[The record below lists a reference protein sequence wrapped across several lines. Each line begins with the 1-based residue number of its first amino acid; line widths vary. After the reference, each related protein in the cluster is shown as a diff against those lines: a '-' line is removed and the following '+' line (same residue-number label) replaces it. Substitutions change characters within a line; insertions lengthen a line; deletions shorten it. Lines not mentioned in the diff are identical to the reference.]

1 MAGDY
6 FPAVFSGKDGTMDFN
21 CFVAEVETG
30 IRDYLPEEV
39 YRNAELKHKEVVKNN
54 NVKQTGLSVILPDN
68 RISPVVYLEPF
79 FESLKRGEALETI
92 LGDISSAL
100 KKECPALDIESE
112 KLWDF
117 SVVKDRIIFKLVNKG
132 NNENYLSGTPY
143 RIIAD
148 LALIYCIDLISGEGG
163 CATAK
168 ITDQMMEAYGTDE
181 DELYSLALRNT
192 PERRPFVFQ
201 PLQNI
206 LSGFLG
212 EGNVTE
218 DAINTSMY
226 VASNLQNTGGAAVVI
241 YEDFDRKA
249 REALGDYYILPSSTE
264 EVIVIPKSNVGVGM
278 LKDMVREI
286 NRNEVAP
293 EQVLS
298 DNVYEI
304 RDGRLIVA

>member
-1 MAGDY
+1 
-6 FPAVFSGKDGTMDFN
+6 MDFN
-21 CFVAEVETG
+21 SFVTKVETG

-39 YRNAELKHKEVVKNN
+39 YGNAELKHKEVVKNN
-54 NVKQTGLSVILPDN
+54 NVRQTGLSVILPDN
-68 RISPVVYLEPF
+68 RISPIVYLEPF
-79 FESLKRGEALETI
+79 FESLNKGEALETI
-92 LGDISSAL
+92 LGDISDAL
-100 KKECPALDIESE
+100 KKGCPALDIESE

-117 SVVKDRIIFKLVNKG
+117 SSVKDRIIFRLVNKD
-132 NNENYLSGTPY
+132 NNEAFLSGIPH

-226 VASNLQNTGGAAVVI
+226 VASNLQNMGGAAVVI
-241 YEDFDRKA
+241 YKDFDRRA
-249 REALGDYYILPSSTE
+249 RETLGDYYILPSSTE
-264 EVIVIPKSNVGVGM
+264 EVIVIPKSNMGVGM

-298 DNVYEI
+298 DNVYEM